1 MIIVMGTPG
10 AGKSTV
16 LSALSAK
23 HPEIK
28 VVNFGTVML
37 DIAKAEYGVAGRD
50 DMRKLPRDKYRE
62 LQRKAA
68 QAIAKMPPS
77 TIIDTHAS
85 VNTADGYHPGLPLY
99 VLSELP
105 IDALVYIYARIEDV
119 IERRRRDTSRQRDA
133 EPPEQLRLHESINLA
148 MVSAYSVHANAPV
161 KFILNETGRLEEAVS
176 QLERCVR
183 I

>member
-16 LSALSAK
+16 LNALAAK

-28 VVNFGTVML
+28 VVNFGTVMFE
-37 DIAKAEYGVAGRD
+37 IAKEEYGVAGRD
-50 DMRKLPRDKYRE
+50 DMRKLPREKYRE

-68 QAIAKMPPS
+68 QLIAKMPPN

-85 VNTADGYHPGLPLY
+85 VNTADGYHPGLPQY

-105 IDALVYIYARIEDV
+105 IDAFVYIYAGIEDV
-119 IERRRRDTSRQRDA
+119 IERRRKDTSRQRDT

-148 MVSAYSVHANAPV
+148 MVSAYAAYVNAPV
-161 KFILNETGRLEEAVS
+161 KFIHNKTGLLEEAVG